1 MQPREIEMTAGI
13 SESVAQRAWTLFG
26 QHRQEIHERADRI
39 FAGLMVCQWL
49 AGIVAALWISPR
61 TWDGPYSQTHLHVW
75 AAIFLG
81 GAITSLPV
89 FLALTRSGSVLT
101 RHVIAI
107 GQMLMSALLIHLTGG
122 RIETHFHVFGSLAF
136 LAFYRD
142 WRVLISASAVVAADH
157 FLRGLYWPQ
166 SVYGVL
172 TASPWRWLE
181 HAGWVVFEVC
191 FLTVSIIQS
200 TREMWSIAERK
211 ASLEASHED
220 IEQKVQVRTAELQ
233 ASEERYRLLFESS
246 PLPMW
251 VYDLDTLAFLA
262 VNDAAM
268 HHYEYAREEFLSMTI
283 KDIRPLEDLPLLEN
297 NLIASEGKED
307 LDVAGGWRHRKKDGT
322 IIDVEITSH
331 ALLFAGKRAKL
342 VMAIDITERKR
353 AEEKLK
359 DFTAKLEQSNRELQ
373 DFASVASHDLQE
385 PLRKIQAFGERLKA
399 KYSEA
404 LSTQGCDY
412 LERMQSAAGRMRTL
426 IDDLLTFSRVTTKAQ
441 PFIPVDLAET
451 VQGVLSDL
459 EVRIEQSGGKVEVA
473 PLPSIDAD
481 PLQMRQLLQNLISNG
496 LKFHRA
502 GESPIVRVYTRA
514 LNGQNGCLASAHT
527 TDEMCH
533 LIVEDNGIGFD
544 EKYTDRIFTI
554 FQRLH
559 GRGEYEGTGIGL
571 AVCRKIAERHH
582 GAITAQSQPGQGATF
597 IVTLPVTQQKE
608 MT

>member
-1 MQPREIEMTAGI
+1 MQPREIAIEVGEAGMA
-13 SESVAQRAWTLFG
+13 ESMVQRAFALFG
-26 QHRQEIHERADRI
+26 QHQQEIHERADRL

-49 AGIVAALWISPR
+49 AGIVAALWLSPR
-61 TWDGPYSQTHLHVW
+61 TWEGPYSQTHLHVW
-75 AAIFLG
+75 AAILLG
-81 GAITSLPV
+81 GVITSLPV
-89 FLALTRSGSVLT
+89 FLALTRSGSLLT
-101 RHVIAI
+101 RHTIAV

-142 WRVLISASAVVAADH
+142 WRVLISASAVIAADH
-157 FLRGLYWPQ
+157 FLRGVYWPQ

-181 HAGWVVFEVC
+181 HAGWVIFEVC
-191 FLTVSIIQS
+191 FLIVSIIQS
-200 TREMWSIAERK
+200 KREMWGIAERK
-211 ASLEASHED
+211 ASLEASHDD
-220 IEQKVQVRTAELQ
+220 IERKVLARTAELQ

-262 VNDAAM
+262 VNNAAM
-268 HHYEYAREEFLSMTI
+268 HHYGYAREEFLGMTI
-283 KDIRPLEDLPLLEN
+283 KDIRPPEDLPSLQN
-297 NLIASEGKED
+297 NLMASEGKESI
-307 LDVAGGWRHRKKDGT
+307 DVAGGWRHRKKDGV

-331 ALLFAGKRAKL
+331 ALLFAGRRAKL

-404 LSTQGCDY
+404 LSEQGCDY

-441 PFIPVDLAET
+441 PFVPVDLAET

-502 GESPIVRVYTRA
+502 GESPVVKIYIRPS
-514 LNGQNGCLASAHT
+514 NGHSGSLPSTQPVNG
-527 TDEMCH
+527 MCQ
-533 LIVEDNGIGFD
+533 LIVEDNGIGFE

-582 GAITAQSQPGQGATF
+582 
-597 IVTLPVTQQKE
+597 
-608 MT
+608 

>member
-1 MQPREIEMTAGI
+1 MQQIEIEASIGEAVTGRSWA
-13 SESVAQRAWTLFG
+13 LFG
-26 QHRQEIHERADRI
+26 QHQQEIYKRADRL
-39 FAGLMVCQWL
+39 FAGLMICQWL
-49 AGIVAALWISPR
+49 AGIFAALWISPQ

-89 FLALTRSGSVLT
+89 FLALTKSGSAIT
-101 RHVIAI
+101 RHVIAV

-142 WRVLISASAVVAADH
+142 WKVLISASAVIAADH
-157 FLRGLYWPQ
+157 FLRGIYWPQ

-191 FLTVSIIQS
+191 FLIISITQS
-200 TREMWSIAERK
+200 KREMWGIAERK
-211 ASLEASHED
+211 AGLEASHD
-220 IEQKVQVRTAELQ
+220 NIERKVRERTAELQ

-262 VNDAAM
+262 VNNAAM
-268 HHYEYAREEFLSMTI
+268 YHYGYEREEFLSMTI
-283 KDIRPLEDLPLLEN
+283 KDIRPPEDLPLLEN
-297 NLIASEGKED
+297 NLLASEGKDD
-307 LDVAGGWRHRKKDGT
+307 LEVTGGWRHRKKDGT

-331 ALLFAGKRAKL
+331 ALLFAERHAKL

-353 AEEKLK
+353 AEEQLK
-359 DFTAKLEQSNRELQ
+359 AFTAKLEQSNRELQ
-373 DFASVASHDLQE
+373 DFASIASHDLQE
-385 PLRKIQAFGERLKA
+385 PLRKIQSFGERLKA

-404 LSTQGCDY
+404 LSPQGCDY
-412 LERMQSAAGRMRTL
+412 LERMQNAAGRMRTL

-441 PFIPVDLAET
+441 PFVPVDLGET

-481 PLQMRQLLQNLISNG
+481 PLQMRQLMQNLISNG

-502 GESPIVRVYTRA
+502 GEVPVVKIYTRT
-514 LNGQNGCLASAHT
+514 LNGQNGHATSAAT
-527 TDEMCH
+527 SNGMCH

-559 GRGEYEGTGIGL
+559 GREEYEGTGIGL

-582 GAITAQSQPGQGATF
+582 GNITAQSQPGQGATF
-597 IVTLPVTQQKE
+597 IVTLPLKQQRGLHD
-608 MT
+608 